1 MLTIR
6 VKTIV
11 NASNN
16 ILPIKYGDT
25 NINTFATVLFVVY
38 FSTFS
43 NVHFFSR
50 LAINEVN
57 GKIVVKK
64 CQNYHGLWFT
74 ITWC

>member
-16 ILPIKYGDT
+16 ILAIKYGDT

-43 NVHFFSR
+43 NVHFF
-50 LAINEVN
+50 
-57 GKIVVKK
+57 
-64 CQNYHGLWFT
+64 HG
-74 ITWC
+74 